1 MAAPSWRA
9 NPRPMAA
16 LVAGAVSIPP
26 HLLQLTVAFEPP
38 MQHNATGGGTRASRL
53 GASGADQ
60 IAPGMFAPQ
69 VMNITQRGPE
79 VWCRAAEASLEV
91 APSSESQLEAA
102 NRRSVRLPV
111 ARSEGLVG
119 IEIGRSLPLEGTPG
133 TPVDLDRA

>member
-1 MAAPSWRA
+1 MS
-9 NPRPMAA
+9 A

-26 HLLQLTVAFEPP
+26 HLLQLAVACEWLMHQNGVVGENPANRP
-38 MQHNATGGGTRASRL
+38 
-53 GASGADQ
+53 GAPGADQ
-60 IAPGMFAPQ
+60 IAPGTFAPQ

-102 NRRSVRLPV
+102 NRRSVRLQV
-111 ARSEGLVG
+111 ARPEGLVV
-119 IEIGRSLPLEGTPG
+119 IEIGRSLPLEGTSG